1 MVNSQSRVKPVFDD
15 VLEEYYRY
23 ILKFVVKQVK
33 NVDDA
38 KDLTQGIF
46 LKAHKNYKK
55 YNPNKA
61 SVKTWLFSIAN
72 NHVINFWN
80 SAYFKR
86 TSKFDYDFNQ
96 LKSNDDILKA
106 IIDDE
111 NVKHILLLMKAS
123 LNKRNL
129 EIMNLYFFSNLSPKQ
144 ISEVMKMNPKT
155 VSNVIGLSIQ
165 KIKKNVEGEMK

>member
-1 MVNSQSRVKPVFDD
+1 MVNAQTRIKPLFDN

-23 ILKFVVKQVK
+23 ILKFVAKQVK

-46 LKAHKNYKK
+46 LKAYSNYNKF
-55 YNPNKA
+55 NPKKA
-61 SVKTWLFSIAN
+61 SVKTWLFTIAN

-96 LKSNDDILKA
+96 LKSDEDILNT

-111 NVKHILLLMKAS
+111 NVEIILSLMKES

-129 EIMNLYFFSNLSPKQ
+129 EMMNLYFFSNLSPKQ
-144 ISEVMKMNPKT
+144 IADVMKMNPKT

-165 KIKKNVEGEMK
+165 KIVKKLEGKLR